1 MSIEMAVS
9 VSHNQFTAH
18 NIRLPDGTET
28 WPEGTLLEEYGS
40 FRAPVRMLKLV
51 FPEGLRDKSIADL
64 GCLEGGFTTGFWAAT
79 LSRAGRLPE
88 VKPSCRY
95 CAFGAPRAATV

>member
-1 MSIEMAVS
+1 MPIRILLRRAPDSPGSWRMSIEMAVS

-64 GCLEGGFTTGFWAAT
+64 GCLEGGFTTGFW
-79 LSRAGRLPE
+79 RQR
-88 VKPSCRY
+88 
-95 CAFGAPRAATV
+95 